1 MFNTDGAACIGM
13 DPELFFLTNN
23 IPRHIEKT
31 LEKTCMRCPV
41 FDACLD
47 YALKV
52 KVNGYWAGTTDKTRV
67 EMRMFFNI
75 TPIRIDEEYHFKD
88 MVGSQTPDA
97 KYKRKL
103 RDQKEAG

>member
-1 MFNTDGAACIGM
+1 MFNTEGAACIGL

-31 LEKTCMRCPV
+31 LEKTCMNCPV
-41 FDACLD
+41 FDDCID

-52 KVNGYWAGTTDKTRV
+52 KVSGYWAGTTEKVRE
-67 EMRMFFNI
+67 EMRRFFGI
-75 TPIRIDEEYHFKD
+75 KAVRIDEEYKG

>member
-1 MFNTDGAACIGM
+1 MFNTEGASCIGL

-23 IPRHIEKT
+23 IPRHIEKL
-31 LEKTCMRCPV
+31 LERTCMNCPV
-41 FDACLD
+41 FDDCLD

-52 KVNGYWAGTTDKTRV
+52 KVSGYWAGTTDKTRV
-67 EMRMFFNI
+67 EMRRLFGI
-75 TPIRIDEEYHFKD
+75 TAVRIDEQYKD

>member
-1 MFNTDGAACIGM
+1 MFNTEGASCIGL
-13 DPELFFLTNN
+13 DPELFFPTNN
-23 IPRHIEKT
+23 ISPKIEDLLK
-31 LEKTCMRCPV
+31 KTCLRCPI

-47 YALKV
+47 YSLKV
-52 KVNGYWAGTTDKTRV
+52 KVQGWWAGTTENVRE
-67 EMRMFFNI
+67 EMRRFFGI
-75 TPIRIDEEYHFKD
+75 KAVRIDEQYKY